1 MIINI
6 PDVFEFSLPIMIQ
19 LVIGIALTSG
29 FLGYVFGYYYGI
41 RHRSPV
47 KP

>member
-6 PDVFEFSLPIMIQ
+6 PDVFEFSLFIVIQ
-19 LVIGIALTSG
+19 LVIGIALISG
-29 FLGYVFGYYYGI
+29 LLGYAFGYYYGI
-41 RHRSPV
+41 KRHQPV